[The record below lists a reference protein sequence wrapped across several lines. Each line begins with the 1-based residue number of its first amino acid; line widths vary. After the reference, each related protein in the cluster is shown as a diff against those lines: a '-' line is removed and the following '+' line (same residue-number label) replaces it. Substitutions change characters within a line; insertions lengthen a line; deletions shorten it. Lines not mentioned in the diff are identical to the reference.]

1 MAQANKS
8 KTPAKAGKTKGISLV
23 YIGPNMGRDLLM
35 TQFSTFK
42 NGLPLPVKERFDS
55 DKEFKTLFVPV
66 ADLGSARAKLNDPG
80 SRLAR
85 AFRAVVQRY
94 ILIKKEA

>member
-1 MAQANKS
+1 M
-8 KTPAKAGKTKGISLV
+8 AKANEKKTAKTGKAKGVSLV

-42 NGLPLPVKERFDS
+42 NGLPLPVQERFDA
-55 DKEFKTLFVPV
+55 DKEFKALFVPV
-66 ADLGSARAKLNDPG
+66 ADLGSARAKLADPG

-85 AFRAVVQRY
+85 AFSAVVQRY
-94 ILIKKEA
+94 VLIKKEA

>member
-1 MAQANKS
+1 MAQANK
-8 KTPAKAGKTKGISLV
+8 KTPAKTGKTKGVSLV

-42 NGLPLPVKERFDS
+42 NGLPFPVKERFDA
-55 DKEFKTLFVPV
+55 DKEFKALFVPV
-66 ADLGSARAKLNDPG
+66 ADLGSARAKLGDPG

-94 ILIKKEA
+94 VFINKEA

>member
-1 MAQANKS
+1 MAQANK
-8 KTPAKAGKTKGISLV
+8 KTPAKTGKEKGVSLV

-42 NGLPLPVKERFDS
+42 NGLPLPVKEQFDS
-55 DKEFKTLFVPV
+55 DKEFKALFVPV
-66 ADLGSARAKLNDPG
+66 ADLGSARAKLADPG

-85 AFRAVVQRY
+85 AFRAIVQRY

>member
-1 MAQANKS
+1 MAQAKTN
-8 KTPAKAGKTKGISLV
+8 KTPAKTGNAKGVSLV

-42 NGLPLPVKERFDS
+42 SGLPIPVRERFDS
-55 DKEFKTLFVPV
+55 DKEFKALFVPV
-66 ADLGSARAKLNDPG
+66 SDLGSARAKLADPG

-85 AFRAVVQRY
+85 AFRTVVQRY
-94 ILIKKEA
+94 VLGKKEA